1 VKALVYLVSLVGVL
15 ACMALVDRRW
25 RLFFWADPRRA
36 ALVFVAGFAFFLA
49 WDLAA
54 LDLELYERG
63 RSELMTG
70 IEVAPELP
78 LEELFF
84 VAFLPYLTMVLH
96 GLARLVARRSGDRP
110 AEVAS

>member
-1 VKALVYLVSLVGVL
+1 MAHLTYLASLLWVL
-15 ACMALVDRRW
+15 GCMAALDRHG

-36 ALVFVAGFAFFLA
+36 ALVFGFGFALFLT
-49 WDLAA
+49 WDLVA

-63 RSELMTG
+63 RSAYMSG

-78 LEELFF
+78 IEELFF

-96 GLARLVARRSGDRP
+96 GLLRQRLDPEAVER
-110 AEVAS
+110 